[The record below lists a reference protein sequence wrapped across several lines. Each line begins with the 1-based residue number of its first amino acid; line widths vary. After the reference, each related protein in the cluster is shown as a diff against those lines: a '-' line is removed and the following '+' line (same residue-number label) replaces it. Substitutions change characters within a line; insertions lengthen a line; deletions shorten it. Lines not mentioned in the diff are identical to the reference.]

1 MPATKQKSHN
11 LLASSLAK
19 TRAAIMRA
27 LGHGTDSE
35 TVSRELLETALLCAD
50 CGVETTKYLLQEVY
64 SPANRNEGVSD
75 ISALQL
81 AIQRLLEPVAVEFVP
96 SGALCII
103 LLVGTNG
110 SGKTTTAAKLG
121 SRYSA
126 LGHSVI
132 LAAADTFRAAAID
145 QLRLWAER
153 CQIPIV
159 AKAPGTNP
167 ASVCYEAVQQA
178 QQQKMDLLIVDSAG
192 RQQNNEPMLQELQ
205 KIHKVLGNASA
216 PGTTIESWMVL
227 DAATGQNCLL
237 QARRF
242 SDMAKLT
249 GLVINKLDGS
259 AKGGVLLPMARE
271 LELPVRFLGT
281 GEALDDMETLDAAT
295 FAKGLLAAV

>member
-1 MPATKQKSHN
+1 MSATKPRSHN

-27 LGHGTDSE
+27 LGRGTDIE
-35 TVSRELLETALLCAD
+35 TASRESLEAALLCAD
-50 CGVETTKYLLQEVY
+50 CGVETTEYLLQQAY
-64 SPANRNEGVSD
+64 SSNNRKGDASAIN
-75 ISALQL
+75 ALQL
-81 AIQRLLEPVAVEFVP
+81 AIQKLLEPVAVEFVP
-96 SGALCII
+96 PGALCVI

-110 SGKTTTAAKLG
+110 SGKTTTAAKLCNHYG
-121 SRYSA
+121 A
-126 LGHSVI
+126 LGHSVM

-153 CQIPIV
+153 CQVPIV

-167 ASVCYEAVQQA
+167 ASVCYEAIQQA
-178 QQQKMDLLIVDSAG
+178 QQQNMDLLIVDSAG

-205 KIHKVLGNASA
+205 KVHKVLGKAS
-216 PGTTIESWMVL
+216 PLGTTIESWMVL

-237 QARRF
+237 QANGF
-242 SDMAKLT
+242 SAIAKLT

-271 LELPVRFLGT
+271 LKLPVRFLGT
-281 GEALDDMETLDAAT
+281 GEAVDDMEILDAAT